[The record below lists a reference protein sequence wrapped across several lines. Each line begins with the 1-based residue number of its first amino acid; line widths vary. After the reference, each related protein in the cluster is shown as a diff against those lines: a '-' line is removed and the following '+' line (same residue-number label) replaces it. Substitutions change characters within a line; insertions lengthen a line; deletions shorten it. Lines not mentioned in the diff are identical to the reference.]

1 MRPGRRADIDN
12 VDVVALDDAAPVG
25 RDLLDPVGSCRLFHE
40 LAPAAADQPEARAD
54 RQVAQPWRFPIT
66 IGIGLAHYAIADDAD
81 PNLRQ
86 RGHQHSSPPFCNI
99 REARSAEARS
109 RVILSQAP
117 QLPRRHRGRHLVPQA
132 RLRPGAL
139 HLARARPLPGL
150 RPRADLT
157 SPLPALRP
165 HRHAPADH
173 PARGAPFKPARRRP
187 RHQVGNTP
195 AQPTIRWIPHAVHPE
210 NNGLW
215 TGTSLAA
222 PPDAQRRSSH
232 DDP

>member
-1 MRPGRRADIDN
+1 
-12 VDVVALDDAAPVG
+12 VALPYNHRNRPCPLCHSRRCRSEPQATRTSALLPSVLQYSRGALGGSSFSCDPLASSATSAPASRPTSRASSAPTTWRAAPG
-25 RDLLDPVGSCRLFHE
+25 AGS
-40 LAPAAADQPEARAD
+40 ATSGPTSG
-54 RQVAQPWRFPIT
+54 PWW
-66 IGIGLAHYAIADDAD
+66 
-81 PNLRQ
+81 
-86 RGHQHSSPPFCNI
+86 SPTTSPCW
-99 REARSAEARS
+99 
-109 RVILSQAP
+109 P
-117 QLPRRHRGRHLVPQA
+117 
-132 RLRPGAL
+132 
-139 HLARARPLPGL
+139 
-150 RPRADLT
+150 PRADLT